1 MTMAKSCRP
10 NYPTT
15 NTSNRAERKRE
26 LLSKLDELTERIQRG
41 LIRLTELVAITSPDE
56 LDRMLAENRS
66 LELRLKSVEQELDG
80 LVTTQKERDRIY
92 RHRKRNI

>member
-1 MTMAKSCRP
+1 MNMAQSCTP

-41 LIRLTELVAITSPDE
+41 LIRLTELVATTSPDE

-66 LELRLKSVEQELDG
+66 LELRLKSVEQELDS

-92 RHRKRNI
+92 RNRKRNI

>member
-1 MTMAKSCRP
+1 MA
-10 NYPTT
+10 T
-15 NTSNRAERKRE
+15 
-26 LLSKLDELTERIQRG
+26 
-41 LIRLTELVAITSPDE
+41 TSPDE